1 MAKIKLT
8 KTELRIQELKLQQL
22 KRYLPTLQLKK
33 ALLQMEVNNAKAELE
48 EHMGQYVRR
57 KKEIKKYA
65 ALFTDIEAVDLFAS
79 LEIEKKEVR
88 HENIAGIDV
97 SHLENLQFVK
107 PTYRLFDAP
116 LWMDFALEELQ
127 KLIMKKEKLVLI
139 QEKIRLLDKDLI
151 EVSIRVNLFEKI
163 MIPRAVANIKKIK
176 IFLSDQ
182 QLAAVAQAK
191 VAKKKIQK
199 KKEELFL

>member
-1 MAKIKLT
+1 MAKVKLT
-8 KTELRIQELKLQQL
+8 KTELRIQELKLNQL

-33 ALLQMEVNNAKAELE
+33 ALLQMEVNNAQAELD
-48 EHMGQYVRR
+48 EHLNLYIR
-57 KKEIKKYA
+57 KKKEVRKYA

-79 LEIEKKEVR
+79 LEIENKEVR

-97 SHLENLQFVK
+97 AHLQQLTFVR

-127 KLIMKKEKLVLI
+127 KLISKKEKVALI
-139 QEKIRLLDKDLI
+139 QQKKELLEHELR

-163 MIPRAVANIKKIK
+163 MIPRALANIKKIK

-191 VAKKKIQK
+191 VAKKKIEE
-199 KKEELFL
+199 KKEELSL